1 MLEGGIVEVGFVDRV
16 KGSLLL
22 ITFVLIE
29 AISAE
34 ASGL

>member
-1 MLEGGIVEVGFVDRV
+1 MLEGEIVEVGFVDRV

-22 ITFVLIE
+22 IIFVLVE
-29 AISAE
+29 ALSAE